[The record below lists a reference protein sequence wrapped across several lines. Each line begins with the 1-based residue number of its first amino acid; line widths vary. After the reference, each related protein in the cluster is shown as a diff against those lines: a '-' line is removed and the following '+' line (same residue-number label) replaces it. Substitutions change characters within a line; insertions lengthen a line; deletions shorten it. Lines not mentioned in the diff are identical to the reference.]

1 MSDTHPDRLAR
12 LWQDFLTLP
21 FPRSCYRQAPAGE
34 DLVLLDSHLAGCVSA
49 ALTGPLDRRRR
60 EALHHGIAAVHRILP
75 ALADD
80 AEACDYFTRLR
91 ELAVLTVERQS
102 PEGASRQGS

>member
-21 FPRSCYRQAPAGE
+21 FPRSCYRQPPVGD
-34 DLVLLDSHLAGCVSA
+34 DLVLLDSHLAGCVSS
-49 ALTGPLDRRRR
+49 ALTGPLDHRRR
-60 EALHHGIAAVHRILP
+60 EALRHGIATLHRILP

-80 AEACDYFTRLR
+80 PEASEYFTRLR
-91 ELAVLTVERQS
+91 ELAVLAAER
-102 PEGASRQGS
+102 

>member
-1 MSDTHPDRLAR
+1 MSDTHPDPLAR

-49 ALTGPLDRRRR
+49 ALTGPLDQRRHQ
-60 EALHHGIAAVHRILP
+60 ALRNGIATVHRILP
-75 ALADD
+75 ELAED
-80 AEACDYFTRLR
+80 AEAREYFTRLC
-91 ELAVLTVERQS
+91 ELAVLADER
-102 PEGASRQGS
+102 

>member
-1 MSDTHPDRLAR
+1 MSDTHSDPLAR
-12 LWQDFLTLP
+12 LWEDFLTLP

-60 EALHHGIAAVHRILP
+60 EALRHGMATVDRILP
-75 ALADD
+75 ELADD
-80 AEACDYFTRLR
+80 AEGREYFSRLR
-91 ELAVLTVERQS
+91 ALAVLAVER
-102 PEGASRQGS
+102 EGQDGPADPIR